1 MKPYT
6 GFEKYSDEELI
17 AIAITDGATDLSQE
31 LAKRYAATIDAQKG
45 ALQYLA
51 VPEPCEKCG
60 HVNNPF

>member
-6 GFEKYSDEELI
+6 GFEKHSDEELI
-17 AIAITDGATDLSQE
+17 AFAENGTELSQE

-51 VPEPCEKCG
+51 VPEPCENCG
-60 HVNNPF
+60 HVNSPF